1 MAISLWL
8 LLHIPTAILGLL
20 IVGLTAVLAMTGLL
34 VVRRRGLV
42 TPRESDNEVAGSFF
56 GIIGTAYAILV
67 AFVIFATW
75 EKFASAD
82 AAVIAEANN
91 LGDLIRIAQEFSDPQ
106 RRELTAQIRSY
117 TLSVARD
124 EWKSMARAGPSPQTF
139 AALNSMWQAYAA
151 IAPQTER
158 ERLLY
163 GESLRHLTEVSDYR
177 RVRIKA
183 AGSTIPSPLWV
194 VLLLGWATTIGFT
207 YFIGGK
213 NLRVQALMTAWL
225 GGVLGVLLF
234 VILLLSLPFT
244 GDVSVSP
251 AAFDQVF
258 KLLDLV
264 GSP

>member
-1 MAISLWL
+1 M
-8 LLHIPTAILGLL
+8 LGLS
-20 IVGLTAVLAMTGLL
+20 AALAMTGLL
-34 VVRRRGLV
+34 VVRRRRLLM
-42 TPRESDNEVAGSFF
+42 PLESDKEVAGFF
-56 GIIGTAYAILV
+56 IGIIGTAFAILL

-91 LGDLIRIAQEFSDPQ
+91 LGDLIRIAQQLPDPQ
-106 RRELTAQIRSY
+106 RRELTTRIRSY
-117 TLSVARD
+117 TVSVTRD
-124 EWKSMARAGPSPQTF
+124 EWKSMARARPSPQTF

-151 IAPQTER
+151 IEPQTER

-163 GESLRHLTEVSDYR
+163 GESLRHLTQVSDYR
-177 RVRIKA
+177 RVRIQA
-183 AGSTIPSPLWV
+183 AGATIPSPLWV

-207 YFIGGK
+207 YFIRGK
-213 NLRVQALMTAWL
+213 NLRAQALMTAWL
-225 GGVLGVLLF
+225 GGVLGLLLF

-264 GSP
+264 GPP